1 MKKVSIVILNWNG
14 AAMLRRFLPTVVAH
28 SADIAE
34 IVVADNASSDNS
46 IEILKSEFPE
56 VRIIVLDRNYGFA
69 GGYNHALEQ
78 VSTPYYMLLNSDVEV
93 GENWLGPLIN
103 FMDAHPEAAACQ
115 PKLLAEHTR
124 DHFEYAGASG
134 GYIDRYGY
142 PYCRGRV
149 FETVEKDEGQYDD
162 IVEVLWATGACLMI
176 RRDDFWR
183 VGGFDER
190 FFAHNEEIDLCWRLR
205 LAGRRIACVPESTV
219 WHVGGGTLPKSNP
232 MKTYLNF
239 RNNLTMLYKNL
250 SEQELKK
257 VMRVRRVLDYVAA
270 LQMLL
275 TGKPGEMKA
284 VIKARRDFAKWK
296 PLFRQDRL
304 LIQNSRK
311 VDRIAEIYPGS
322 LLACY
327 YLRGKKLFSQLK
339 WGSRQDF

>member
-34 IVVADNASSDNS
+34 IVVADNSSSDNS
-46 IEILKSEFPE
+46 IETLKSEFPE

-93 GENWLGPLIN
+93 GENWLSQLVD

-149 FETVEKDEGQYDD
+149 SETVEKDEGQYDD

-176 RRDDFWR
+176 RRDDFWSWR
-183 VGGFDER
+183 IR
-190 FFAHNEEIDLCWRLR
+190 RALLC
-205 LAGRRIACVPESTV
+205 T
-219 WHVGGGTLPKSNP
+219 
-232 MKTYLNF
+232 
-239 RNNLTMLYKNL
+239 
-250 SEQELKK
+250 Q
-257 VMRVRRVLDYVAA
+257 
-270 LQMLL
+270 
-275 TGKPGEMKA
+275 
-284 VIKARRDFAKWK
+284 
-296 PLFRQDRL
+296 
-304 LIQNSRK
+304 
-311 VDRIAEIYPGS
+311 
-322 LLACY
+322 
-327 YLRGKKLFSQLK
+327 RG
-339 WGSRQDF
+339 D